1 MNQKYQVV
9 IECNS
14 FYFSNASFEESYEA
28 NTINLLKTLLVN
40 LQNEVKNK
48 GCKEEIFVNFIMENE
63 FGLESLLVL
72 NGIANENLK
81 RIITIARIVQDKDLS
96 ALLCLQEWDKNHKS
110 KENSEIKEW
119 GDKKLKSFI
128 KQNSYFAKGL
138 VNLFFRGSS
147 NSFLAKT
154 LPLFELHKLNL
165 QKINFDSN
173 AMFDTLIRYRQ
184 KGSYSGAMDNNPES
198 ILKSLFE
205 KLQISYQS
213 GDLPLLSANENLNKR
228 TMDFIIPNKQ
238 NPKIIIESSFLSTT
252 SSGQG
257 DKAKTEIMVGNLIK
271 KHYPKAMFIGFI
283 DGIGWYVRK
292 QDLAR
297 MVEAYDEV
305 FTFRQDEL
313 VRFEAFIKSHL
324 KGGL

>member
-1 MNQKYQVV
+1 MNEKYKRV
-9 IECNS
+9 IEKNT
-14 FYFSNASFEESYEA
+14 FYFSNPQFEVHYEA
-28 NTINLLKTLLVN
+28 NTINLLKTLLIN
-40 LQNEVKNK
+40 LQNEIKNK

-63 FGLESLLVL
+63 FGLEALLVL
-72 NGIANENLK
+72 NGVANENLK
-81 RIITIARIVQDKDLS
+81 RVITIARIVQDKDLS
-96 ALLCLQEWDKNHKS
+96 TLLCLQEWDKNHKG

-119 GDKKLKSFI
+119 GDKKLKSLI

-147 NSFLAKT
+147 NPFLAKT
-154 LPLFELHKLNL
+154 LPLFELNKLNL

-173 AMFDTLIRYRQ
+173 AMLDTLIRYRQ

-198 ILKSLFE
+198 SLKSLFE
-205 KLQISYQS
+205 RLHISYES
-213 GDLPLLSANENLNKR
+213 GDLPFLSVNESLNKR

-271 KHYPKAMFIGFI
+271 KHYPKAKFVGFV

-292 QDLAR
+292 QDLIR

-305 FTFRQDEL
+305 FTFHQSEL
-313 VRFEAFIKSHL
+313 ERFENFISDF
-324 KGGL
+324 

>member
-1 MNQKYQVV
+1 MNEKYKRV
-9 IECNS
+9 IEKNT
-14 FYFSNASFEESYEA
+14 FYFSNPQFEVHYEA
-28 NTINLLKTLLVN
+28 NMINLLKTLLIN
-40 LQNEVKNK
+40 LQNEIKNK

-63 FGLESLLVL
+63 FGLEALLVL
-72 NGIANENLK
+72 NGVANENLK
-81 RIITIARIVQDKDLS
+81 RVITIARIVQDKDLFT
-96 ALLCLQEWDKNHKS
+96 LLCLQEWDKNHKS
-110 KENSEIKEW
+110 KENGEIKEW
-119 GDKKLKSFI
+119 GDKKLKSLI
-128 KQNSYFAKGL
+128 KQNLYFAKGL

-154 LPLFELHKLNL
+154 LPLFELNKLNL

-173 AMFDTLIRYRQ
+173 AMLDTLIRYRQ

-198 ILKSLFE
+198 SLKSLFE
-205 KLQISYQS
+205 RLHISYES
-213 GDLPLLSANENLNKR
+213 GDLPFLSVNESLNKR

-271 KHYPKAMFIGFI
+271 KHYPKAKFIGFV

-292 QDLAR
+292 QDLIR

-305 FTFRQDEL
+305 FTFHQSEL
-313 VRFEAFIKSHL
+313 ERFENFISNF
-324 KGGL
+324 